1 MRKEVAKESIKFE
14 AKFTTYKNESG
25 FKIIAGV
32 AYAADTGDRICKCSI
47 KGQLYDVE
55 DGDSVFVSGNW
66 DDHPKYGLGF
76 KVDAYVKVIPADEK
90 SILTYLQ
97 QGNIAGISKK
107 RAEMIVARFK
117 GKTFDILV
125 NHTERLL
132 EIKGIGEKSIPK
144 IHDSSKKNLE
154 EQQMVSSIMMYIQD
168 FDISPAYAQRI
179 YKRYGIKSMEVIR
192 KNPYQ
197 LAEDVKGI
205 GFLKADEIA
214 LKNGI
219 APDSPFRVESAVLYV
234 LGKMNEEG
242 DVFGT
247 EKDVE
252 FECSKLLSLDV
263 SYVDTAID
271 SLTKKK
277 KIIKEDDALYPVKL
291 FNAEEETAE
300 KLVRLLTTS
309 AGNYIDITAD
319 DVIKYGEAHHIEYAE
334 EQINA
339 IVTAC
344 KSNVMILTGG
354 PGTGKTTTVKGIIA
368 MFKNYNLRVLCA
380 APTGKASKRMKGATG
395 ENAKTVHKILEV
407 RSDAESGFKF
417 GKNEHSPLDADAL
430 VIDESSMIDTMLMN
444 SILKAVP
451 ETMKLILVGD
461 IDQLPSVG
469 CGNVL
474 HDMIKSGVIPTVR
487 LTKIFRQAEQ
497 SDIVKNAH
505 LINQGIIPPFKNR
518 KDGDYFFMDVAKRSQ
533 EEIRDSIVEY
543 VCEKLPKFYGVDPSE
558 IQVLAPMKK
567 GHTGVIELNDYI
579 QNRLNP
585 PIIGKEAMFYGD
597 RILREGDRIM
607 YTCNDYDKEVFNG
620 DVGKIVSIV
629 TVGEDDEDNCGKRY
643 FKVDFDGRI
652 VSFDINEA
660 SDFMLAYAT
669 TIHKSQGSEYD
680 IVVMPLTNS
689 NYMMLQR
696 NLLYTGVTRA
706 KKVFVLFGQKQAV
719 ATAIKT
725 LKVVKRNTRLAERIV
740 NAAGLLAYDTF
751 KTA

>member
-1 MRKEVAKESIKFE
+1 
-14 AKFTTYKNESG
+14 
-25 FKIIAGV
+25 
-32 AYAADTGDRICKCSI
+32 
-47 KGQLYDVE
+47 
-55 DGDSVFVSGNW
+55 
-66 DDHPKYGLGF
+66 
-76 KVDAYVKVIPADEK
+76 
-90 SILTYLQ
+90 
-97 QGNIAGISKK
+97 
-107 RAEMIVARFK
+107 
-117 GKTFDILV
+117 
-125 NHTERLL
+125 
-132 EIKGIGEKSIPK
+132 
-144 IHDSSKKNLE
+144 
-154 EQQMVSSIMMYIQD
+154 
-168 FDISPAYAQRI
+168 
-179 YKRYGIKSMEVIR
+179 
-192 KNPYQ
+192 
-197 LAEDVKGI
+197 
-205 GFLKADEIA
+205 
-214 LKNGI
+214 
-219 APDSPFRVESAVLYV
+219 
-234 LGKMNEEG
+234 
-242 DVFGT
+242 
-247 EKDVE
+247 
-252 FECSKLLSLDV
+252 
-263 SYVDTAID
+263 
-271 SLTKKK
+271 
-277 KIIKEDDALYPVKL
+277 
-291 FNAEEETAE
+291 
-300 KLVRLLTTS
+300 
-309 AGNYIDITAD
+309 
-319 DVIKYGEAHHIEYAE
+319 
-334 EQINA
+334 
-339 IVTAC
+339 
-344 KSNVMILTGG
+344 
-354 PGTGKTTTVKGIIA
+354 
-368 MFKNYNLRVLCA
+368 
-380 APTGKASKRMKGATG
+380 
-395 ENAKTVHKILEV
+395 
-407 RSDAESGFKF
+407 
-417 GKNEHSPLDADAL
+417 
-430 VIDESSMIDTMLMN
+430 MN

-474 HDMIKSGVIPTVR
+474 HDMIKSGVIPIVR